1 MLAHENAP
9 MSDAST
15 RTVLTPSRGLIPLD
29 IRELVA
35 HRELLWFLTWRD
47 IKVRYKQTLL
57 GVLWAVLQPLA
68 TMVVFT
74 VFFGRLA
81 GMQSDVQGPYALFAY
96 TGLLVWL
103 FFANS
108 VVNAS
113 QSLVANTNLVTK
125 VYFPR
130 LFVPLAATF
139 AALVDYAIA
148 LVLLF
153 AIILFYGVA
162 PDLEF
167 LALPLVLP
175 VAFLAASG
183 VGMLLAALNVEYRDV
198 RHATPFLIQ
207 LWLFLTP
214 VIYPVTLVPEK
225 WSWLLFL
232 NPMSGIVHVHRA
244 VLDPNT
250 HADWGALAISFAVS
264 AVIFLVGAFTFK
276 RMERSFADVI

>member
-1 MLAHENAP
+1 MP
-9 MSDAST
+9 DAST
-15 RTVLTPSRGLIPLD
+15 RTILAPSRGLIPLD
-29 IRELVA
+29 VRELIR
-35 HRELLWFLTWRD
+35 HRELLWFLTSRD

-68 TMVVFT
+68 TMIVFT
-74 VFFGRLA
+74 IFFGRLA
-81 GMQSDVQGPYALFAY
+81 GLESDVQGPYALFAY

-130 LFVPLAATF
+130 LYVPLAATF
-139 AALVDYAIA
+139 AALVDYGIA
-148 LVLLF
+148 LLLLF
-153 AIILFYGVA
+153 ALMLYYGVA
-162 PDLEF
+162 PDAEF
-167 LALPLVLP
+167 FALPLVLP
-175 VAFLAASG
+175 VAFLTASG
-183 VGMLLAALNVEYRDV
+183 VGMLLAAVNVEYRDV

-207 LWLFLTP
+207 LWLFVTP
-214 VIYPVTLVPEK
+214 VIYPVTIVPEK

-250 HADWGALAISFAVS
+250 QADWGALATSLLASVVVFFA
-264 AVIFLVGAFTFK
+264 GAFTFK